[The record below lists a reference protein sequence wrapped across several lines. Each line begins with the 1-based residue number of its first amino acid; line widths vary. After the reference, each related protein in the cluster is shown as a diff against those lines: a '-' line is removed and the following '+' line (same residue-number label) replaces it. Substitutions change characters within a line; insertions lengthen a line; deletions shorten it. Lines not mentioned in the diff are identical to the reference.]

1 MMDAGSPM
9 GQFPQL
15 EMQFDG
21 GSRGNPGLAGI
32 GVTITTPDG
41 VMVYEFGDWLPH
53 ATNNVAEYTA
63 LIRGVQAAR
72 QLGATRLNIRA
83 DSELVVRQIT
93 GRYRVKS
100 PDLKPLYAQAV
111 AELARVADW
120 SISHVYRESN
130 SRADQLA
137 NMAMDRRKKI
147 ESIGTTSVER

>member
-1 MMDAGSPM
+1 MDAKFPAGK
-9 GQFPQL
+9 FPQL

-32 GVTITTPDG
+32 GVTISASDG
-41 VMVYEFGDWLPH
+41 TMVYELGDTLPH

-72 QLGATRLNIRA
+72 QLGVLKLNIRA

-100 PDLKPLYAQAV
+100 PDLKPLYAQAM
-111 AELARVADW
+111 AELAQISDW
-120 SISHVYRESN
+120 SISHVYRSSN
-130 SRADQLA
+130 SRADELA
-137 NMAMDRRKKI
+137 NQAMDRRKKI
-147 ESIGTTSVER
+147 ENFGTGMSPR

>member
-1 MMDAGSPM
+1 MDSTIAAVK
-9 GQFPQL
+9 FPEL
-15 EMQFDG
+15 VMQFDG

-32 GVTITTPDG
+32 GITITTPDG
-41 VMVYEFGDWLPH
+41 AMVYELGAVLPH

-72 QLGATRLNIRA
+72 RLGVAKLKIRA

-100 PDLKPLYAQAV
+100 PDLKPLYAQAMAELGHV
-111 AELARVADW
+111 AEW
-120 SISHVYRESN
+120 SIAHVYRESN

-137 NMAMDRRKKI
+137 NMAMDRRMTI
-147 ESIGTTSVER
+147 ENPSVLAGTR